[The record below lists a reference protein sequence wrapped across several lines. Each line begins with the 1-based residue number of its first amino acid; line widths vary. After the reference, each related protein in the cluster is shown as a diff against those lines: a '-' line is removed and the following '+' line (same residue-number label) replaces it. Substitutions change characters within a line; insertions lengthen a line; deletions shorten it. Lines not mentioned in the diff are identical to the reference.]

1 MILALGL
8 AYMPTVTRVVRG
20 AVMSLREQEFI
31 EASRLMGHPARY
43 TLRAHVIPN
52 CLAPVIVIAT
62 SMFGSVLLT
71 ESALS
76 FLGLGVPPPAPT
88 WGNMLA
94 GARPYMSQAS
104 WLGIFPG
111 LCIALTLLGI
121 NLFGDYVRDRFDPR
135 MKGL

>member
-1 MILALGL
+1 
-8 AYMPTVTRVVRG
+8 
-20 AVMSLREQEFI
+20 
-31 EASRLMGHPARY
+31 
-43 TLRAHVIPN
+43 VIPN

>member
-1 MILALGL
+1 
-8 AYMPTVTRVVRG
+8 MPTVTRVVRG

-31 EASRLMGHPARY
+31 EASRLMGHPVGY

-88 WGNMLA
+88 WGTCWPA
-94 GARPYMSQAS
+94 HAPTCPRRPGWGFSRGSAS
-104 WLGIFPG
+104 
-111 LCIALTLLGI
+111 
-121 NLFGDYVRDRFDPR
+121 R
-135 MKGL
+135 